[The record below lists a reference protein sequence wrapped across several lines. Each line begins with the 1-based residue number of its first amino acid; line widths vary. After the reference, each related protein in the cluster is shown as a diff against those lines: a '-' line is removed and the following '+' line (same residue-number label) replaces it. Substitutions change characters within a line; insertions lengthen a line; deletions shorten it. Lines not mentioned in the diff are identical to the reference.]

1 VNARIGPAVIGERAI
16 SAERG
21 RRSSGRHLIAHLS
34 LFAHRVSDEMSEEGV

>member
-21 RRSSGRHLIAHLS
+21 RRSSGRHLIALLS
-34 LFAHRVSDEMSEEGV
+34 LFAHWAADAMSEEGV